1 MLMDRT
7 RRHFLADV
15 GRGMLVAS
23 VGASLAADL
32 ELVPA
37 TFADDQGPA
46 RLSFGNL
53 EPLAGLMQD
62 TPADKQLPLLVKKLQ
77 EGTTLRE
84 LVAAGALA
92 NARQFGGHDYVGWH
106 TFMALAPAFEM
117 SKELTGPQQALPVLK
132 VLYRNAVTVQ
142 RSGGSRN
149 EALKPV
155 DPVSLPDGRS
165 GSDLLRDA
173 IQNRDLKTADAIF
186 AALTR
191 RTPEDAYNEL
201 QPIVEEAIFPDADG
215 IHCAVLAWRAWA
227 TLDLTGK
234 EHADTLLRQ
243 SVHYCMDRER
253 RTDSGVEPSIRTLL
267 PRLLDRHKLIGRTAG
282 TRPAEDA
289 WIEKLAQTITT
300 SNHERAADAV
310 AAALAEGFEPEA
322 VGEAISLAANQL
334 LLTDAGRQSPVGT
347 AGTQFMKGKDSVH
360 GDSAGVHAS
369 DATNAWRNIARV
381 SNPRNAFASLIIAA
395 YNVGPSVGSFNGAHK
410 ELYPL
415 PEHLEKV
422 QSKDAAVLLGQAE
435 EAIRGNDQALACAA
449 VYRYGELG
457 HSPRAVLD
465 LLLKYAVS
473 EDGALHAEKYYRTAS
488 EEFAAARPAFRWR
501 QLVALARVTASEYG
515 QPAPGYA
522 EACQLLQV

>member
-1 MLMDRT
+1 MYYRT
-7 RRHFLADV
+7 RRDFLADV
-15 GRGMLVAS
+15 GRGMLIAT
-23 VGASLAADL
+23 VGSTIAADL

-37 TFADDQGPA
+37 AFADDKGPG

-62 TPADKQLPLLVKKLQ
+62 TPADKLLPILVKKLQ
-77 EGTTLRE
+77 EGASLKE

-117 SKELTGPQQALPVLK
+117 SKELTSARQALPVLK
-132 VLYRNAVTVQ
+132 VLYRNAQSMQ
-142 RSGGSRN
+142 RTGGSRN

-155 DPVSLPDGRS
+155 DPRNLPQGAS
-165 GSDLLRDA
+165 GTGLLREA
-173 IQNRDLKTADAIF
+173 IQNRDLAAADAIF

-234 EHADTLLRQ
+234 EHAETLLRQ
-243 SVHYCMDRER
+243 SVHFCMDRER
-253 RTDSGVEPSIRTLL
+253 RTDNGLEPSIRTIL
-267 PRLLDRHKLIGRTAG
+267 PRLLDRHKLIGRTPG

-289 WIEKLAQTITT
+289 WVDKLAQTITS

-310 AAALAEGFEPEA
+310 AAALAEGIAPEA

-334 LLTDAGRQSPVGT
+334 LLTDGGRQSPVGT
-347 AGTQFMKGKDSVH
+347 SGTQFMKEKDSVH

-395 YNVGPSVGSFNGAHK
+395 YNVGPSVGNFNGARK
-410 ELYPL
+410 DRYPF

-422 QSKDAAVLLGQAE
+422 QGQDAAVLVGEVEQ
-435 EAIRGNDQALACAA
+435 AIRANDQALACAA
-449 VYRYGELG
+449 VHRYGELG
-457 HSPRAVLD
+457 YSPRAILD
-465 LLLKYAVS
+465 LLLKYAIS

-522 EACQLLQV
+522 EASQLLQL

>member
-1 MLMDRT
+1 MDRT
-7 RRHFLADV
+7 RREFLADV

-23 VGASLAADL
+23 VGAAVAADL

-37 TFADDQGPA
+37 AFADDQGPA
-46 RLSFGNL
+46 RLSFGKL
-53 EPLAGLMQD
+53 EPLAGLMQE
-62 TPADKQLPLLVKKLQ
+62 TPADKQLPILVKKLQ
-77 EGTTLRE
+77 DGASLRE
-84 LVAAGALA
+84 LVAAAALA

-117 SKELTGPQQALPVLK
+117 AKELPGPRQALPVLK
-132 VLYRNAVTVQ
+132 VLYRNAQAIQ
-142 RSGGSRN
+142 RTGGRQN

-155 DPVSLPDGRS
+155 APRSLPEGRS
-165 GSDLLRDA
+165 GSELLREA
-173 IQNRDLKTADAIF
+173 IQNRDLAAADAIF
-186 AALTR
+186 AALAR
-191 RTPEDAYNEL
+191 RTPEDAYNDL

-234 EHADTLLRQ
+234 EHAQTLLRQ
-243 SVHYCMDRER
+243 SVHFCMDRER
-253 RTDSGVEPSIRTLL
+253 RTDNGLEPSIRTLL
-267 PRLLDRHKLIGRTAG
+267 PRLLDRHKLIGRTPG

-289 WIEKLAQTITT
+289 WVDKLAQTITAG
-300 SNHERAADAV
+300 NHEQAAVAV
-310 AAALAEGFEPEA
+310 AAALAEGFAPGA
-322 VGEAISLAANQL
+322 VGEAISLAANRL
-334 LLTDAGRQSPVGT
+334 LLCDAGRQSAIGT
-347 AGTQFMKGKDSVH
+347 SGSQFTKAKESVH

-381 SNPRNAFASLIIAA
+381 SSPRNAFASLIVAA
-395 YNVGPSVGSFNGAHK
+395 FNVGPNVGNFNGGLK
-410 ELYPL
+410 GLYPL

-422 QSKDAAVLLGQAE
+422 RGKDAAALVGEAE
-435 EAIRGNDQALACAA
+435 QAIRANDQPLACAA
-449 VYRYGELG
+449 VHRYGALG
-457 HSPRAVLD
+457 HSPRAIVD

-473 EDGALHAEKYYRTAS
+473 EDGALHAEKYYRTAT

-522 EACQLLQV
+522 EACRLLQV